1 MKTLQFIKD
10 PAALVPLAHGP
21 PGETFFQVLADHGD
35 RLAEAV
41 RAAKQ
46 KQRRLEGY
54 QLRLGLVSPRRAIIH
69 QQIREL
75 CHIPFRH
82 REGGVFGCEGV
93 VEGWKGCPPR
103 SPDVDHTVA
112 LLRSARAMLL
122 LQFDG
127 ITDHHQQKHVNR
139 FTRKL
144 GRRLEELVG
153 LSSPGSYGCGP
164 CTMCEKGCAPEEE
177 CRLPEE
183 HTYALESCGFWVN
196 HLCREAAAH
205 PLGPDAPRQI
215 CWVTDWNLPSQHPES
230 FRSVTG
236 VLIA

>member
-10 PAALVPLAHGP
+10 PTTLVPLADSP
-21 PGETFFQVLADHGD
+21 PGEAFFRLLDRHGD
-35 RLAEAV
+35 ALAEAV
-41 RAAKQ
+41 RAARARQ
-46 KQRRLEGY
+46 PRLRDY
-54 QLRLGLVSPRRAIIH
+54 RLSMGLVPPLAAIIDP
-69 QQIREL
+69 QIREL
-75 CHIPFRH
+75 CAIPFRH

-103 SPDVDHTVA
+103 SPDVAHTVE
-112 LLRSARAMLL
+112 LLRSARALLL

-127 ITDHHQQKHVNR
+127 IRDHHQQKYINR
-139 FTRKL
+139 FTRRL
-144 GRRLEELVG
+144 GRRLEEIG

-164 CTMCEKGCAPEEE
+164 CTMCEKGCDPLEQ
-177 CRLPEE
+177 CRLPDE

-205 PLGPDAPRQI
+205 PLGRAPEEIR
-215 CWVTDWNLPSQHPES
+215 WVTDWNLPSQRPETFMS
-230 FRSVTG
+230 ITG